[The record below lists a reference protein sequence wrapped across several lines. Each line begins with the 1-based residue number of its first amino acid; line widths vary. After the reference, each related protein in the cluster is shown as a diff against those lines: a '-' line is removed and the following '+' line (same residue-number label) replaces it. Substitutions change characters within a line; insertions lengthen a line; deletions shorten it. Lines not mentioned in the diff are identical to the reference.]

1 MFMYAEG
8 QLAGAPTTS
17 VANSENAPD
26 LVSSIDRFKCIP
38 LILGARAKDAFVREQ
53 RQVGYSVEFLG
64 KCCGDSLKFEPL
76 SPNCLGLFQG
86 IYLDKDIVMQF
97 FDAIEGWSIRSD
109 RYGNKTAT
117 VTYPSQKPRFSLGIW
132 S

>member
-1 MFMYAEG
+1 MYAEG

-38 LILGARAKDAFVREQ
+38 LILGARAKNAVVREQ

-64 KCCGDSLKFEPL
+64 KCYGDPFKLEPL
-76 SPNCLGLFQG
+76 SPELPWIASMTL
-86 IYLDKDIVMQF
+86 
-97 FDAIEGWSIRSD
+97 S
-109 RYGNKTAT
+109 
-117 VTYPSQKPRFSLGIW
+117 
-132 S
+132 